1 MIQIFM
7 SVSGSMY
14 WHGEQLSISILP
26 KDICHPDW
34 SSRDWSTN
42 LPNSRWFLLPSEL
55 QLPTCYSSV
64 ASPKYL
70 PLMLCWFH
78 VKQLSFSCQ
87 KWLFHYISC
96 NVTIDIF
103 HYLCKIFISTL
114 LLLNITIFEYLFVTW
129 FYLMKQSILFITGYF
144 RSEFTRTFILKHLN
158 FYRVTQSNTLLMVLR
173 PFLDLLFILQ
183 NYEILMFMW
192 CSGFESLRVLL
203 LMFPGFGCCLFSCLF
218 PVFAVHSVSVFCPF
232 VVSVSNVSISV
243 YCPVPVSSL
252 CLFLSLHYFLFYFV
266 QRLSHICSDLLP
278 LSHNSDY
285 FLCSLVY
292 SITSLITSCVFK
304 PLVFFN
310 WWSPPHITVCVL
322 SSIWQCRFSV
332 SLLQFKCLMCWHICL
347 GQLIKLRMVH
357 SAFHTTIPWQVFV
370 ISNAKQLKIVLH
382 VHLSYVWILHHQ
394 A

>member
-1 MIQIFM
+1 M

-173 PFLDLLFILQ
+173 PFLDLLFIL
-183 NYEILMFMW
+183 
-192 CSGFESLRVLL
+192 
-203 LMFPGFGCCLFSCLF
+203 
-218 PVFAVHSVSVFCPF
+218 
-232 VVSVSNVSISV
+232 
-243 YCPVPVSSL
+243 
-252 CLFLSLHYFLFYFV
+252 
-266 QRLSHICSDLLP
+266 
-278 LSHNSDY
+278 
-285 FLCSLVY
+285 
-292 SITSLITSCVFK
+292 
-304 PLVFFN
+304 
-310 WWSPPHITVCVL
+310 
-322 SSIWQCRFSV
+322 
-332 SLLQFKCLMCWHICL
+332 
-347 GQLIKLRMVH
+347 
-357 SAFHTTIPWQVFV
+357 
-370 ISNAKQLKIVLH
+370 
-382 VHLSYVWILHHQ
+382 
-394 A
+394 